1 MESFKQKRKSFCP
14 GILYFI
20 AFTTATAVGVFFTI
34 KEGRRV
40 KEENE
45 LLSYEV
51 W

>member
-1 MESFKQKRKSFCP
+1 MESNKQNRKSSCP
-14 GILYFI
+14 GFLYFI
-20 AFTTATAVGVFFTI
+20 ALSAMTVVGVFFTI

-40 KEENE
+40 KKENE